1 VSSRQPDF
9 FGLPIFLLT
18 FCAINLTIEK
28 PRIFRFM
35 KRLLPRLL
43 AVRLPHHGAKLLT
56 ASLLTACNPFA
67 PGLDE
72 LPANQNQLLG
82 NPVFVDGFFNRF
94 RAAYQLR
101 DSTLYGQLL
110 TPRFRFTYRDFAAN
124 VDRSWN
130 RDVDANATYRLF
142 RAARST
148 NLQWTQ
154 YLPSTDTLT
163 ADTVAFVERSFLLT
177 IEQRDDERFSGAGTA
192 RLILVRRTKMDPWRM
207 RSWYDRSE
215 F

>member
-1 VSSRQPDF
+1 MK
-9 FGLPIFLLT
+9 LLRVA
-18 FCAINLTIEK
+18 FA
-28 PRIFRFM
+28 P
-35 KRLLPRLL
+35 LLLVALL
-43 AVRLPHHGAKLLT
+43 AA
-56 ASLLTACNPFA
+56 ACNPFA

-72 LPANQNQLLG
+72 VPTDQNQLLG
-82 NPVFVDGFFNRF
+82 NPATVRGFFDRF

-110 TPRFRFTYRDFAAN
+110 TRRFTFTYRDFAAN

-130 RDVDANATYRLF
+130 RDVDANTTYRLF

-154 YLPSTDTLT
+154 YLPSSDTL
-163 ADTVAFVERSFLLT
+163 ASDTLAYVERSFLLS
-177 IEQRDDERFSGAGTA
+177 IEQRDNERYSGAGTA
-192 RLILVRRTKMDPWRM
+192 RVVLVRKTRNDPWRM

>member
-1 VSSRQPDF
+1 VKLSSVAPVLLL
-9 FGLPIFLLT
+9 GLL
-18 FCAINLTIEK
+18 
-28 PRIFRFM
+28 
-35 KRLLPRLL
+35 
-43 AVRLPHHGAKLLT
+43 VV
-56 ASLLTACNPFA
+56 ACNPFA
-67 PGLDE
+67 PALNEVPTD
-72 LPANQNQLLG
+72 QNQLLG
-82 NPVFVDGFFNRF
+82 NPVTVRGFFDRF

-110 TPRFRFTYRDFAAN
+110 TPQFTFTYRDFAAN

-130 RDVDANATYRLF
+130 RDVDANTTYRLF

-154 YLPSTDTLT
+154 FLPATDTLKS
-163 ADTVAFVERSFLLT
+163 DTLAYVERSFLLT
-177 IEQRDDERFSGAGTA
+177 IEQRDDERFSGSGTA
-192 RLILVRRTKMDPWRM
+192 RVVLIRKNRNDPWRM

>member
-1 VSSRQPDF
+1 MKA
-9 FGLPIFLLT
+9 LLRPL
-18 FCAINLTIEK
+18 FA
-28 PRIFRFM
+28 
-35 KRLLPRLL
+35 LLPHRSAPCLL
-43 AVRLPHHGAKLLT
+43 AAGLLVG
-56 ASLLTACNPFA
+56 CNPFA

-72 LPANQNQLLG
+72 MPADQNQLLG
-82 NPVFVDGFFNRF
+82 NPVFVDGFFHRF

-110 TPRFRFTYRDFAAN
+110 TPKFRFTYRDFAAN

-130 RDVDANATYRLF
+130 RDVDATTTYRLF

-154 YLPSTDTLT
+154 YLPNTDTLS

-192 RLILVRRTKMDPWRM
+192 RLVLVRRTKLDPWRM